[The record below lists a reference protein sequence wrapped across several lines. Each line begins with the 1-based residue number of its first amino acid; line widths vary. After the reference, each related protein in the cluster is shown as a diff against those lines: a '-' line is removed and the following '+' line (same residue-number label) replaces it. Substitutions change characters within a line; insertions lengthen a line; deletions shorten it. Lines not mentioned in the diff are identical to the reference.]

1 MRPAIRTDWIF
12 DELLEAVCRLLT
24 ERGVFSVVLPSDAGR
39 DFIGLALRH
48 RLYLK
53 RQTWVHTKPGIAPKR
68 VLMAFTKELVPSSE
82 TDHLTIETEPRVY
95 SPEYLALV
103 KDFYLYL

>member
-1 MRPAIRTDWIF
+1 M
-12 DELLEAVCRLLT
+12 LEAVCRLLT

-53 RQTWVHTKPGIAPKR
+53 RQTWVHTKLGIAPKR

-82 TDHLTIETEPRVY
+82 TDHLTIETEPRVH